1 MNLAL
6 SALLIILFL
15 LPAFTFRIGVSIP
28 LRRKK
33 TADQKAQDMIIRNVS
48 KALSKLNFTETV
60 FLFSIV
66 PILLHLIS
74 LSVLHWAGHP
84 IDYSLLLNIFA
95 GKQNVLADRS
105 NELFNAELISF
116 LRYTVVEAAIAGLIG
131 WIMIMVLGGK
141 RWLLKL
147 LMGNNVW
154 FKLFTGTTL
163 SEDQKKHLANILV
176 EVLIETKESTVIY
189 SGLLKNYEIVDNSD
203 ELACVILSGAFRRDL
218 HRAQITSKDLEG
230 SKIVVS
236 NSYDAEYG
244 DMIPIPG
251 HTLTISGKHIINVNV
266 TYMQQV
272 TDPGASKSRLAPI
285 DFAIS
290 S

>member
-28 LRRKK
+28 MRRKK
-33 TADQKAQDMIIRNVS
+33 KDGQKAQDMIIRNVS

-66 PILLHLIS
+66 PISLHLMS
-74 LSVLHWAGHP
+74 LSLLHWAGHP

-105 NELFNAELISF
+105 NELFNAELLAF
-116 LRYTVVEAAIAGLIG
+116 LRYTLAETAVAGVLG
-131 WIMIMVLGGK
+131 WILIMSLGGK

-163 SEDQKKHLANILV
+163 SEEQKKQLANILV
-176 EVLIETKESTVIY
+176 EVLVETKETTVIQRP
-189 SGLLKNYEIVDNSD
+189 GLPLLK
-203 ELACVILSGAFRRDL
+203 
-218 HRAQITSKDLEG
+218 TS
-230 SKIVVS
+230 
-236 NSYDAEYG
+236 
-244 DMIPIPG
+244 
-251 HTLTISGKHIINVNV
+251 
-266 TYMQQV
+266 
-272 TDPGASKSRLAPI
+272 
-285 DFAIS
+285 S
-290 S
+290 SL